1 MKAIVC
7 ESFGPLEELQFKDV
21 ADPQVKKGELS
32 RRTIGARSVSN
43 AARLPVY
50 SWQ

>member
-21 ADPQVKKGELS
+21 ADPEVKKRACS
-32 RRTIGARSVSN
+32 RKC
-43 AARLPVY
+43 
-50 SWQ
+50 